1 MQLEV
6 ENPENLVLS
15 KNNNH
20 LDTVLNI
27 ESIKTEVGDSNINE
41 NTDKQE
47 KSVFANNKMI
57 FDSAFQKDRSLLRE
71 ETKMDV
77 EIDKQENLVLS
88 GVTNNFDCKNVKLE
102 CDEIEKQEN
111 SFDYSTKSQFNS
123 AIQTEY
129 IGKSLS

>member
-1 MQLEV
+1 MEEKVRLKDGREGRGFELMETRSPSCCELRIDADEMQ
-6 ENPENLVLS
+6 
-15 KNNNH
+15 
-20 LDTVLNI
+20 NI
-27 ESIKTEVGDSNINE
+27 RFSYSER
-41 NTDKQE
+41 
-47 KSVFANNKMI
+47 
-57 FDSAFQKDRSLLRE
+57 FQKNRSLLRE

-77 EIDKQENLVLS
+77 EIDKQENLVLP

-123 AIQTEY
+123 AIKTEY